1 MILEVAGS
9 LMDFFLKSFSKLLS
23 SQRHYDWGLRELKT
37 VLNACG
43 KSLKKIGL
51 HKMDLQ
57 FNDEMEIVV
66 KSLRP
71 NVMSKLTIHDCQRFT
86 MLLEDVFPQLNMSME
101 VNDEFR
107 NKIVE
112 TFQVMGLTKND
123 RQIDKCIELYEQL
136 TKRIGVAVL
145 GPPNS
150 GKSTVISVLKSVLS
164 SMSQTIR
171 MYIISPKSMS
181 RSQLLGHLN
190 VNTRQWYD
198 GVLTQTAIAVNIEP
212 PEVTSWIICDGDV
225 DCEWIEALNSVLD
238 DNKLLT
244 LPSGWRIQ
252 FGNNVNFIFETHD
265 LVNAS
270 PATISRMGII
280 NFSCEDLQKELLIQP
295 WIARHSDVDLM
306 QLLMEKHFE
315 VIFRCFEAVSTSL
328 EYITEVCA
336 VNNALACLNSVE
348 SNEEFVVELIKVF
361 NGMIEQK
368 ERKDFANKILDMFNI
383 YISNPMD
390 AEYLYYNKFRKTT
403 ETYTANEPEVR
414 SLSGNSTVYQTL
426 LFKTC
431 SVKSNCDLLRNF
443 LKNPEWKSFLVI
455 GPRGNGKS
463 LLINNTVAEFNGY
476 QLLTVNCSAQLSANQ
491 ILYILKQNCLV
502 VSGIRGKEYKPK
514 MTRLVLFL
522 KNVDLCPVDVYGTI
536 EVIELL
542 LQIINRHGFF
552 SDTLE
557 WISVSG
563 LQICGTLSDV
573 RKQNLSPRFMAKCN
587 VLLTSYANEQEMQCI
602 VGNFLTF
609 LYGKFQKKLE
619 LKKDKLAEIIIDIY
633 REINEKFT
641 SDVSHHYSFTPN
653 MIEQWIIGMSYYP
666 EQNFALGFFYECSK
680 IFGERLISMEHSMM
694 FNDILSNK
702 LKYFDVNW
710 DVDEIFFIQT
720 SAKSLD
726 CQLLGSEQ
734 WREIIEKTLPICN
747 SETAV
752 IELPVTCELMRSVA
766 SMVRVLSR
774 PCTNACLAGKLGS
787 GRFESTVLACTI
799 LNIKIYYL
807 QITKSYS
814 LNDFYSDLKLT
825 MQQCGLENEVAVLY
839 IDQIWINYFMDV
851 LKTCEAVLEDSIIN
865 DNLFGD
871 DLETIASALKSAAQ
885 LEGYQDS
892 LVSLFLK
899 RVKSNLHLVIALE
912 TTTVNFQE
920 ILKQYKSLYSKTEF
934 IWFQDIPATTKQ
946 VLCESV
952 FKLMRNEMSRNV
964 ELSSKLF
971 ENVISYCGP
980 WNESPKRSV
989 QLIKT
994 YYLTYLM
1001 SEKKKVDH
1009 RNKLELGIQKLSD
1022 SYKYVAQ
1029 LKEDSQE
1036 KEKALAEKR
1045 LLASQALEM
1054 ISNTMTS
1061 ANDQKSDMLK
1071 LRLKTEE
1078 SGETLKIRKQEIQ
1091 EELSLVE
1098 PLLNEASA
1106 AVGQIKTEALSEIRS
1121 LRAPP
1126 ETIRDILEGV
1136 LRLMGIRDTSWNSMK
1151 SFLAKR
1157 GVKEDIKS
1165 LNPSQISPENCTEV
1179 ERLIKQKSDSF
1190 DQKNAKR
1197 ASAAAAPLASW
1208 VVACVKYSRVIQSIK
1223 PLEREQNEL
1232 EQNLQRTE
1240 TQMKSLSSGI
1250 DDVNVKVKELSDQ
1263 LNVYT
1268 QEAAILEI
1276 KLQDTRNILRSTEVL
1291 VEKLSSE
1298 FNNWSRDL
1306 EAINCEIKDLEKQS
1320 MLISLCIAHFSH
1332 MLESEK
1338 ARYIAEMCELMHMPS
1353 QDVLYSDQDKLVWES
1368 LGLGSDKQSLDNAA
1382 LLTKFLDLPFG
1393 TAPIPLL
1400 LDPTGNAHKWLSGF
1414 LSVQLKK
1421 KFEILNQ
1428 NDERFT
1434 YNLELAVRFGKILIV
1449 EEVSQQFVPSLLS
1462 LIQMKIQ
1469 CRFNKKMMHIGKK
1482 LIDLHDEFKLILI
1495 TSQEIKTLN
1504 GDINANVT
1512 LLPFTLTVSGLTDQ
1526 LLSKWISVK
1535 HPETE
1540 RNRIELLQNE
1550 GNLMQQKII
1559 LQDKLLHELSH
1570 AEGDILKNEKLL
1582 VTLNEIKG
1590 SSVEIERS
1598 LDESYQIRLK
1608 LMGNYN
1614 QYKEI
1619 CNHSAAFF
1627 IGISKI
1633 YEINTKSFTTIFLQS
1648 LEKLKDADVDPFMDI
1663 VKKTYQMLSR
1673 SIKKS
1678 EQTTLGLNICKCSF
1692 SDKIPDIEWELFIF
1706 NFVDTEL
1713 SVDERTIPKWIKK
1726 ELVPKI
1732 ASLKAQHGSFYSKL
1746 KLDDEQQW
1754 LEFIEAPAGSQ
1765 HSFPN
1770 ISVSDFQRLLVFQ
1783 IFRPDQLLHVLN
1795 ETILRLLNFKNES
1808 LSQSSIK
1815 QIVLEVECCEPILIL
1830 ATTGAVLKEIEECA
1844 RNTVGSAKYREIYV
1858 DKEQEVGNLN
1868 AVQRGAEDGAIM
1880 CVRNV
1885 HLMPNFMINV
1895 DQKLKSLKI
1904 QENFKLIYVC
1914 ETEKNLPK
1922 SIVNKC
1928 RKLLIEPPNGIKHKI
1943 FNLLDQHQT
1952 LVKEKR
1958 DFKPIKLLMSLFMLH
1973 SVLQERRNFI
1983 PQGWCKWYEF
1993 GDADIKAAID
2003 FVVAIN
2009 GKTFNVDWMLL
2020 KGLIK
2025 KVVYGGRIDNVQ
2037 DFQVRIW
2044 DALMTFKTDSYF
2056 VETQLS
2062 GGRIH

>member
-1 MILEVAGS
+1 
-9 LMDFFLKSFSKLLS
+9 
-23 SQRHYDWGLRELKT
+23 
-37 VLNACG
+37 
-43 KSLKKIGL
+43 
-51 HKMDLQ
+51 
-57 FNDEMEIVV
+57 
-66 KSLRP
+66 
-71 NVMSKLTIHDCQRFT
+71 
-86 MLLEDVFPQLNMSME
+86 
-101 VNDEFR
+101 
-107 NKIVE
+107 
-112 TFQVMGLTKND
+112 
-123 RQIDKCIELYEQL
+123 
-136 TKRIGVAVL
+136 
-145 GPPNS
+145 
-150 GKSTVISVLKSVLS
+150 
-164 SMSQTIR
+164 
-171 MYIISPKSMS
+171 
-181 RSQLLGHLN
+181 
-190 VNTRQWYD
+190 
-198 GVLTQTAIAVNIEP
+198 
-212 PEVTSWIICDGDV
+212 
-225 DCEWIEALNSVLD
+225 
-238 DNKLLT
+238 
-244 LPSGWRIQ
+244 
-252 FGNNVNFIFETHD
+252 
-265 LVNAS
+265 
-270 PATISRMGII
+270 
-280 NFSCEDLQKELLIQP
+280 
-295 WIARHSDVDLM
+295 
-306 QLLMEKHFE
+306 
-315 VIFRCFEAVSTSL
+315 
-328 EYITEVCA
+328 
-336 VNNALACLNSVE
+336 
-348 SNEEFVVELIKVF
+348 
-361 NGMIEQK
+361 
-368 ERKDFANKILDMFNI
+368 
-383 YISNPMD
+383 MD

-403 ETYTANEPEVR
+403 ETYTADEPEVR
-414 SLSGNSTVYQTL
+414 SMSNNSVYQTL
-426 LFKTC
+426 LFKTV
-431 SVKSNCDLLRNF
+431 SVKSNSDLLRSF
-443 LKNPEWKSFLVI
+443 LKNNDRTSFLII

-514 MTRLVLFL
+514 MSRLVLFL
-522 KNVDLCPVDVYGTI
+522 KNIDLCPVDTYGTV

-542 LQIINRHGFF
+542 LQLINRHGFF

-557 WISVSG
+557 WISISG

-573 RKQNLSPRFMAKCN
+573 TKQNLSPRFMSKCN
-587 VLLTSYANEQEMQCI
+587 ILLTNYANEKEMQCI
-602 VGNFLTF
+602 VGNFLSF
-609 LYGKFQKKLE
+609 LYNKFQKNFTPI
-619 LKKDKLAEIIIDIY
+619 KKDKLAEIIIDIY

-666 EQNFALGFFYECSK
+666 EQNFAHGFFYECFK
-680 IFGERLISMEHSMM
+680 IFGERLVNMEHSMI
-694 FNDILSNK
+694 FNDIIRNK
-702 LKYFDVNW
+702 FQYFDISYDAN
-710 DVDEIFFIQT
+710 ETYFIQM
-720 SAKSLD
+720 SAKSLH
-726 CQLLGSEQ
+726 CQLFGSNE
-734 WREIIEKTLPICN
+734 WRELIEKNLPICN
-747 SETAV
+747 SETAI
-752 IELPVTCELMRSVA
+752 IELPVTNELMTTVA

-825 MQQCGLENEVAVLY
+825 MQACGLENEVAVLY
-839 IDQIWINYFMDV
+839 IDQIWINYFMDI
-851 LKTCEAVLEDSIIN
+851 LKTCEALLEDSIIN

-871 DLETIASALKSAAQ
+871 DLETIASTLKSAAQ

-892 LVSLFLK
+892 LVSFFLN
-899 RVKSNLHLVIALE
+899 RVKNNLHLVIALE
-912 TTTVNFQE
+912 TTTTNFQE

-934 IWFQDIPATTKQ
+934 IWFQDIAVTTKQ
-946 VLCESV
+946 VLCENV
-952 FKLMRNEMSRNV
+952 FKLIRNDATNQLNSNAT
-964 ELSSKLF
+964 LSSKLF
-971 ENVISYCGP
+971 ENVINYCGP

-994 YYLTYLM
+994 YYLTYLL
-1001 SEKKKVDH
+1001 SEKKKMDH

-1022 SYKYVAQ
+1022 SYKYVAR

-1071 LRLKTEE
+1071 LRIKTEE
-1078 SGETLKIRKQEIQ
+1078 SGETLKVRKHEIQ
-1091 EELSLVE
+1091 QELSLVE

-1179 ERLIKQKSDSF
+1179 ERLIKQKADSF

-1208 VVACVKYSRVIQSIK
+1208 VVACVKYSKVIQSIK

-1232 EQNLQRTE
+1232 EKNLQRTE
-1240 TQMKSLSSGI
+1240 NQMKSLSSGI

-1276 KLQDTRNILRSTEVL
+1276 KLEDTRNILRSTEVL

-1298 FNNWSRDL
+1298 FNNWSTDL
-1306 EAINCEIKDLEKQS
+1306 EGINNEIKDLDKQS
-1320 MLISLCIAHFSH
+1320 MLISLCITHFSH

-1338 ARYIAEMCELMHMPS
+1338 AQYIAEICEILHMPS

-1368 LGLGSDKQSLDNAA
+1368 LGLGSDKQSLENAA

-1400 LDPTGNAHKWLSGF
+1400 LDPTGNAYKWLSGF
-1414 LSVQLKK
+1414 LSVQLNK

-1428 NDERFT
+1428 NDDRFT

-1462 LIQMKIQ
+1462 LIQMKVH

-1495 TSQEIKTLN
+1495 TNQEIKSLN
-1504 GDINANVT
+1504 GDINANIT
-1512 LLPFTLTVSGLTDQ
+1512 IIPFTLTVSGLTDQ

-1598 LDESYQIRLK
+1598 LDESYQIRVK

-1648 LEKLKDADVDPFMDI
+1648 LDKQKDADDNVGDSFMDI

-1706 NFVDTEL
+1706 NFVDTEQ
-1713 SVDERTIPKWIKK
+1713 SVDERNIPKWIKK

-1732 ASLKAQHGSFYSKL
+1732 ASLKAQHANFYNKL
-1746 KLDDEQQW
+1746 KLDDEHQW
-1754 LEFIEAPAGSQ
+1754 LQFIEAPAGSQ
-1765 HSFPN
+1765 NAFPN
-1770 ISVSDFQRLLVFQ
+1770 ISMSDFQRLLVYQ

-1795 ETILRLLNFKNES
+1795 QTVLNLLNFKNEPIA
-1808 LSQSSIK
+1808 QSSIK
-1815 QIVLEVECCEPILIL
+1815 QIFVEVDSHDPILIL
-1830 ATTGAVLKEIEECA
+1830 ATTGAVLNEIEECA
-1844 RNTVGSAKYREIYV
+1844 KNTVGSEKYREIYV
-1858 DKEQEVGNLN
+1858 DKEQEMSNLN
-1868 AVQRGAEDGAIM
+1868 AVQRGAEDGAII

-1885 HLMPNFMINV
+1885 HLMPNFMINI
-1895 DQKLKSLKI
+1895 DQKLKTLKI
-1904 QENFKLIYVC
+1904 HANFKLIYVC
-1914 ETEKNLPK
+1914 ETDKNLPK
-1922 SIVNKC
+1922 SIVTKC

-1958 DFKPIKLLMSLFMLH
+1958 DFKPIKLLMSLFILH

-2003 FVVAIN
+2003 FIVAIN

-2037 DFQVRIW
+2037 DFQVK
-2044 DALMTFKTDSYF
+2044 F
-2056 VETQLS
+2056 EN
-2062 GGRIH
+2062 

>member
-1 MILEVAGS
+1 
-9 LMDFFLKSFSKLLS
+9 
-23 SQRHYDWGLRELKT
+23 
-37 VLNACG
+37 
-43 KSLKKIGL
+43 
-51 HKMDLQ
+51 
-57 FNDEMEIVV
+57 
-66 KSLRP
+66 
-71 NVMSKLTIHDCQRFT
+71 
-86 MLLEDVFPQLNMSME
+86 
-101 VNDEFR
+101 
-107 NKIVE
+107 
-112 TFQVMGLTKND
+112 
-123 RQIDKCIELYEQL
+123 
-136 TKRIGVAVL
+136 
-145 GPPNS
+145 
-150 GKSTVISVLKSVLS
+150 
-164 SMSQTIR
+164 
-171 MYIISPKSMS
+171 
-181 RSQLLGHLN
+181 
-190 VNTRQWYD
+190 
-198 GVLTQTAIAVNIEP
+198 
-212 PEVTSWIICDGDV
+212 
-225 DCEWIEALNSVLD
+225 
-238 DNKLLT
+238 
-244 LPSGWRIQ
+244 
-252 FGNNVNFIFETHD
+252 
-265 LVNAS
+265 
-270 PATISRMGII
+270 
-280 NFSCEDLQKELLIQP
+280 
-295 WIARHSDVDLM
+295 
-306 QLLMEKHFE
+306 
-315 VIFRCFEAVSTSL
+315 
-328 EYITEVCA
+328 
-336 VNNALACLNSVE
+336 
-348 SNEEFVVELIKVF
+348 
-361 NGMIEQK
+361 
-368 ERKDFANKILDMFNI
+368 MFNI
-383 YISNPMD
+383 YISNPTN

-403 ETYTANEPEVR
+403 ETYIADETELC
-414 SLSGNSTVYQTL
+414 SLSNNAVYQTL
-426 LFKTC
+426 LFKTV
-431 SVKSNCDLLRNF
+431 SVKSNSDLLRSF
-443 LKNPEWKSFLVI
+443 LKNNNRTSFLII

-463 LLINNTVAEFNGY
+463 LLINNIVAEFSGY

-491 ILYILKQNCLV
+491 IIYILKQNCLV

-514 MTRLVLFL
+514 MLRLVLFL
-522 KNVDLCPVDVYGTI
+522 KNIDLCPVDSYGTV
-536 EVIELL
+536 EVIELV
-542 LQIINRHGFF
+542 LQLINRNGFF

-557 WISVSG
+557 WISISG
-563 LQICGTLSDV
+563 LQICGTLSDLT
-573 RKQNLSPRFMAKCN
+573 KQNLSPRFVSKCN
-587 VLLTSYANEQEMQCI
+587 ILLTYYANEKEMQSI
-602 VGNFLTF
+602 VENFLNF
-609 LYGKFQKKLE
+609 LYNKFQTNFTSITKH
-619 LKKDKLAEIIIDIY
+619 KLAEIIIDIY
-633 REINEKFT
+633 HEINEKFT
-641 SDVSHHYSFTPN
+641 SDVSHHYNFTPN

-666 EQNFALGFFYECSK
+666 EQHFGHGFFYECFK
-680 IFGERLISMEHSMM
+680 IFGERLVNMEHRMI
-694 FNDILSNK
+694 FNDIIRNK
-702 LKYFDVNW
+702 FQYFDLNF
-710 DVDEIFFIQT
+710 DPNETFFIQT
-720 SAKSLD
+720 SAKSLH
-726 CQLLGSEQ
+726 CQLFGSNQ
-734 WREIIEKTLPICN
+734 WRELIEKNLPICN
-747 SETAV
+747 SETAI
-752 IELPVTCELMRSVA
+752 IELPVTNELMKTVA

-807 QITKSYS
+807 QITTSYS
-814 LNDFYSDLKLT
+814 LNDFYTDLKQT
-825 MQQCGLENEVAVLY
+825 MQTCGLENEVAVLY
-839 IDQIWINYFMDV
+839 IDQIWINYFIDI
-851 LKTCEAVLEDSIIN
+851 LKTCEALLEDSINN

-871 DLETIASALKSAAQ
+871 DLETIANTLKSAAQ

-892 LVSLFLK
+892 LVSFFLN
-899 RVKSNLHLVIALE
+899 RVKNNLHLVISLE
-912 TTTVNFQE
+912 TTTTNFQE
-920 ILKQYKSLYSKTEF
+920 ILIQYKSLYSKTEF
-934 IWFQDIPATTKQ
+934 IWFQDITVETKQ

-952 FKLMRNEMSRNV
+952 FKLIRNDATNQLNTNAT
-964 ELSSKLF
+964 LSSKYF
-971 ENVISYCGP
+971 ENVINYCGQ
-980 WNESPKRSV
+980 WKESPKRSV
-989 QLIKT
+989 QLVKT
-994 YYLTYLM
+994 YYLTYFL

-1009 RNKLELGIQKLSD
+1009 KNKLELGIQKLSD
-1022 SYKYVAQ
+1022 SYKYVAR

-1071 LRLKTEE
+1071 LRIKTEE
-1078 SGETLKIRKQEIQ
+1078 SGETLKIRKNEIQ
-1091 EELSLVE
+1091 QELCLVE

-1157 GVKEDIKS
+1157 GIKEDIKS

-1179 ERLIKQKSDSF
+1179 ERLIKLKSDSF

-1208 VVACVKYSRVIQSIK
+1208 VVACVKYSKVIQSIK

-1232 EQNLQRTE
+1232 EKNLQQTE

-1276 KLQDTRNILRSTEVL
+1276 KLEDTRNILRSTEVL

-1298 FNNWSRDL
+1298 YNNWSTDL
-1306 EAINCEIKDLEKQS
+1306 EGINNEIKDLDKQS
-1320 MLISLCIAHFSH
+1320 MLISLCITHFSH

-1338 ARYIAEMCELMHMPS
+1338 ARYIGEICEILHMPS

-1368 LGLGSDKQSLDNAA
+1368 LGLGADKQSLENAA

-1414 LSVQLKK
+1414 LSVHLLNN

-1428 NDERFT
+1428 NDDRFT

-1449 EEVSQQFVPSLLS
+1449 EDVSQQFVPSLLS
-1462 LIQMKIQ
+1462 IIQMKIH
-1469 CRFNKKMMHIGKK
+1469 CRFNKKLMHIGKK
-1482 LIDLHDEFKLILI
+1482 LIDLHDDFKLILI
-1495 TSQEIKTLN
+1495 TNTDIKCLN
-1504 GDINANVT
+1504 GDINANIT
-1512 LLPFTLTVSGLTDQ
+1512 IIPFTLTVSGLTDQ

-1559 LQDKLLHELSH
+1559 LQDKLLYELSH

-1590 SSVEIERS
+1590 SSVEIEKS
-1598 LDESYQIRLK
+1598 LDESFQIRVK
-1608 LMGNYN
+1608 LMANYN

-1619 CNHSAAFF
+1619 CNRSAAFF

-1633 YEINTKSFTTIFLQS
+1633 YEINAKSFTTIFLQS
-1648 LEKLKDADVDPFMDI
+1648 LDKKKEADSDSFMEI

-1673 SIKKS
+1673 SIKKT

-1692 SDKIPDIEWELFIF
+1692 KDKIPDIEWELFIF
-1706 NFVDTEL
+1706 NFIDTEQ
-1713 SVDERTIPKWIKK
+1713 SVNERNIPKWIKK

-1732 ASLKAQHGSFYSKL
+1732 ASLKVQHSSFYNKL
-1746 KLDDEQQW
+1746 NLDDEYQW
-1754 LEFIEAPAGSQ
+1754 LQFIEASASSQ
-1765 HSFPN
+1765 NSFPN
-1770 ISVSDFQRLLVFQ
+1770 ISMSDFQRLLVFQ

-1795 ETILRLLNFKNES
+1795 ETVLKLLNFKNES
-1808 LSQSSIK
+1808 ISQSSIK
-1815 QIVLEVECCEPILIL
+1815 QIFMEVDNYDPILIL
-1830 ATTGAVLKEIEECA
+1830 ATTGAVINEIEECA
-1844 RNTVGSAKYREIYV
+1844 KNTVGIAKYREIYV
-1858 DKEQEVGNLN
+1858 DKEQELSNMNV
-1868 AVQRGAEDGAIM
+1868 VQLGAEEGAII

-1895 DQKLKSLKI
+1895 DQKLKTIKI
-1904 QENFKLIYVC
+1904 HVNFKLIYVC
-1914 ETEKNLPK
+1914 ETDKNLPK
-1922 SIVNKC
+1922 MILQKC

-1958 DFKPIKLLMSLFMLH
+1958 DFKPIKLSMSLFILH

-2003 FVVAIN
+2003 FIVAIN
-2009 GKTFNVDWMLL
+2009 GKSFNFDWPLL

-2037 DFQVRIW
+2037 DFQVG
-2044 DALMTFKTDSYF
+2044 F
-2056 VETQLS
+2056 
-2062 GGRIH
+2062 